1 MQELYESMIK
11 DLLKKYVYAKDFID
25 HASDQIGELE
35 AKKEGK
41 LIAKYGPATG
51 SATGGGKDSGDKI
64 LNLNAKIDMLKKNLE
79 KNRAIV
85 KEADHAFEGLS
96 QMDIDITVSIYGT
109 KRSWNKIDL
118 LKEKYHYEKSQLYA
132 IAKSSME
139 HMAYRLYGDA

>member
-1 MQELYESMIK
+1 MQELYVNLIK
-11 DLLKKYVYAKDFID
+11 DMLKKYVYAKDFID
-25 HASDQIGELE
+25 HAEDQIGELE

-51 SATGGGKDSGDKI
+51 SATGGSKDSGDKI
-64 LNLNAKIDMLKKNLE
+64 LNLNAKIYMLKKNFE
-79 KNRAIV
+79 KNEDIV
-85 KEADHAFEGLS
+85 KEAEHAFEGLS
-96 QMDIDITVSIYGT
+96 WMEIDITVSIYGT

-118 LKEKYHYEKSQLYA
+118 LKEKYNYEKSQLYA